1 MKTNLENALVDL
13 ISSSPTN
20 GTTEPKAITN
30 ARHWHNSCI
39 NESAIEE
46 EGVDVILSFI
56 NKELG
61 GWPVLLGDTWNESTF
76 DFYRLILKLSQHNHF
91 IPYTFA
97 AALTNDLSTI
107 RIDAIDVFTLELR
120 ILLSYLKSRI
130 LSLNIAVRTTIG
142 SLSRANI
149 LSVQGIKAKIGYPD
163 YFEKDYIIKLE
174 KEYAEYNFNSSLMLN
189 ALKLNQLNSKNALR
203 ALRDPINKNEWM
215 ITLPTTISATYHILL
230 NDITIP
236 AAFLQNPLFNNNV
249 PKYIN
254 YGGIGFIIGHEIAHG
269 FDDDARK
276 AIGSTSNLA
285 EFDRAFG
292 CKPGQSSSRVDKCN
306 MW

>member
-91 IPYTFA
+91 IPYTPSA
-97 AALTNDLSTI
+97 MVSNI
-107 RIDAIDVFTLELR
+107 RDVFINMVNQSTWMD
-120 ILLSYLKSRI
+120 SKSKI
-130 LSLNIAVRTTIG
+130 ETIKK
-142 SLSRANI
+142 
-149 LSVQGIKAKIGYPD
+149 VQGIKAKIGYPD

-174 KEYAEYNFNSSLMLN
+174 KEYAEVAGERTKDENV
-189 ALKLNQLNSKNALR
+189 ADIVGLKMAFIAYRKWAQSHRNVDK
-203 ALRDPINKNEWM
+203 K
-215 ITLPTTISATYHILL
+215 LPGLTKFS
-230 NDITIP
+230 DEQMF
-236 AAFLQNPLFNNNV
+236 FLSF
-249 PKYIN
+249 
-254 YGGIGFIIGHEIAHG
+254 GHAWCEKMSDTVAKFYLIADTHSPPQ
-269 FDDDARK
+269 FR

>member
-1 MKTNLENALVDL
+1 MVNQSTWMDSK
-13 ISSSPTN
+13 S
-20 GTTEPKAITN
+20 K
-30 ARHWHNSCI
+30 
-39 NESAIEE
+39 IE
-46 EGVDVILSFI
+46 
-56 NKELG
+56 
-61 GWPVLLGDTWNESTF
+61 
-76 DFYRLILKLSQHNHF
+76 
-91 IPYTFA
+91 
-97 AALTNDLSTI
+97 TI
-107 RIDAIDVFTLELR
+107 
-120 ILLSYLKSRI
+120 KK
-130 LSLNIAVRTTIG
+130 
-142 SLSRANI
+142 
-149 LSVQGIKAKIGYPD
+149 VQGIKAKIGYPD
-163 YFEKDYIIKLE
+163 YFEKDYMIKLE

-276 AIGSTSNLA
+276 TIEVFHKLKQCFVDQYNNYTLTQVNQQVAGERTKDENVADIVGLKMAFIAYRKWAQSHRNVDKKLPGLTKFSDEQMFFLSFGHAWCEKMSDTVAKFYLIADTHSPPQFRAIGSTSNLA

-292 CKPGQSSSRVDKCN
+292 CKPGQSNSRVDKCN